1 MNNAVQHFL
10 RRPATALAAR
20 VTLTLPFWLS
30 GLSKLIDFPGGVA
43 EMAHFELE
51 PAVLFNVATIITQI
65 GASALIIS
73 GRYVWLGAGV
83 LGVFTAL
90 TVPLV
95 HHFWS
100 MADEPF
106 RTIAFHTATEHVG
119 MIGGLI
125 GIAVLSARTTEDGRR
140 AA

>member
-1 MNNAVQHFL
+1 MNNAIQHFL
-10 RRPATALAAR
+10 RRPATALVAR
-20 VTLTLPFWLS
+20 VALTLPFWLS
-30 GLSKLIDFPGGVA
+30 GLTKLIDFQGGVA

-73 GRYVWLGAGV
+73 RRYVWLGAGV
-83 LGVFTAL
+83 LGAFTAL

-95 HHFWS
+95 HHFWNMS
-100 MADEPF
+100 EEPF

-125 GIAVLSARTTEDGRR
+125 GIAVLAARTTEDARPV
-140 AA
+140 A